1 VSVAVTVGVAVVVA
15 VAVLVAVAVDVDV
28 AVGVGVSV
36 EVAVAVAVGVAV
48 AVAVSVAVEV
58 KVAVAVAVAVGVA
71 VAGGLEFGLVVKTE
85 LNPSFSISPLA
96 ALTDPTKYILYLVL
110 TARPLVGVKIALL
123 PLQAML
129 RAGISLNPTGL
140 SRKVCLFIDS
150 HFIGRLK
157 FTVILVWTSTS
168 TAPFIGLVDS
178 TTGRGFFDAAAAD
191 DPAMHRIIAS
201 AATEIRVTVYFRIIV
216 PLDLLIANLPDPT
229 IRKLYARSL
238 ISGCRS
244 E

>member
-1 VSVAVTVGVAVVVA
+1 MAVAVGVAVVVA

-28 AVGVGVSV
+28 AVGVEVSV
-36 EVAVAVAVGVAV
+36 EVAVAVAVVVAV
-48 AVAVSVAVEV
+48 AVAISVAVAV
-58 KVAVAVAVAVGVA
+58 DVGVAVAVAVGVA

-110 TARPLVGVKIALL
+110 TARPLVGVKVALL

-157 FTVILVWTSTS
+157 FTIILVWTSTS

-191 DPAMHRIIAS
+191 DPAMHRMIAS
-201 AATEIRVTVYFRIIV
+201 AAIETRVTLYLRIIV
-216 PLDLLIANLPDPT
+216 PLELLIADPANPT
-229 IRKLYARSL
+229 SRKVYARL
-238 ISGCRS
+238 VISERPS